1 MNDHELNQ
9 DIEDVLDG
17 VATPQQAARLQE
29 RLANDPVAR
38 KRYLE
43 HVAFFEALGTT
54 DQHWVEPPADL
65 AAGVLRE
72 IRKGP
77 LPASGTRG
85 VFASWKDSFRRRPV
99 VGWSFAIGAVAA
111 VVAVA
116 IALLTNPAPF
126 SSRGSLPITGTMA
139 PPDAGESWL
148 QADRAVLAAGDARGT
163 ITVLKQRGGLQVRVE
178 THAPELSVLELA
190 YDPVAV
196 SVARIDGPQGAER
209 AGTTPG
215 SIQLHLNGDE
225 VVGIHFAAPAPA
237 GSTLLV
243 TLRSG
248 DASSRRVL
256 HLQ

>member
-1 MNDHELNQ
+1 MNDNELNQ
-9 DIEDVLDG
+9 DMEDVLDG

-29 RLANDPVAR
+29 RLANDPAAR

-43 HVAFFEALGTT
+43 HVAIFQALGTGEE
-54 DQHWVEPPADL
+54 WVEPPADL

-77 LPASGTRG
+77 LPASGTSG
-85 VFASWKDSFRRRPV
+85 AFASWRDSFRRRPV
-99 VGWSFAIGAVAA
+99 IGWWFAIGAVAA
-111 VVAVA
+111 VVA
-116 IALLTNPAPF
+116 IASVLLTNPAPF
-126 SSRGSLPITGTMA
+126 SSRGSLPVSGTMA

-178 THAPELSVLELA
+178 THAPELSVLELT

-196 SVARIDGPQGAER
+196 SVTRIDGPQGAER
-209 AGTTPG
+209 TGTTPG
-215 SIQLHLNGDE
+215 SIQLQLNGDE
-225 VVGIHFAAPAPA
+225 VIGIHFAAPAPA
-237 GSTLLV
+237 GSILLM

-248 DASSRRVL
+248 GASSRGVL

>member
-1 MNDHELNQ
+1 MNVNELNQ
-9 DIEDVLDG
+9 DMEDVLDG

-29 RLANDPVAR
+29 RLANDPAAR

-43 HVAFFEALGTT
+43 HVAFFQALGTE
-54 DQHWVEPPADL
+54 QEWVEPPADL
-65 AAGVLRE
+65 AAGVMRE

-77 LPASGTRG
+77 LPASGASG
-85 VFASWKDSFRRRPV
+85 VVASWKDSFRRRPV
-99 VGWSFAIGAVAA
+99 IGWSFAIGAVAA

-116 IALLTNPAPF
+116 SVILTSPTPF
-126 SSRGSLPITGTMA
+126 NSRGSLPVTGTMA

-148 QADRAVLAAGDARGT
+148 QADRAVLAAGEARGI

-178 THAPELSVLELA
+178 THAPELSALELT

-196 SVARIDGPQGAER
+196 SVTRIDGPQGAEKS
-209 AGTTPG
+209 GTTPG
-215 SIQLHLNGDE
+215 FIQIQLQGDE
-225 VVGIHFAAPAPA
+225 VIGIRFAAPAPA

-248 DASSRRVL
+248 ATSSRGVL